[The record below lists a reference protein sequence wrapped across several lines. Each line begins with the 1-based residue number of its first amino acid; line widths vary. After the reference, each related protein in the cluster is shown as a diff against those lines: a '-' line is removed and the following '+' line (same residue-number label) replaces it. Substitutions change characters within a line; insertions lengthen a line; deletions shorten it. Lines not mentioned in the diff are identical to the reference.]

1 MKFKILSILLFLL
14 SIGSELT
21 AQQLKVGDKAPVF
34 ELPNQRGQKYS
45 IADSIGKRVLV
56 IYFFPNSEGEA
67 CIRQSKSFKD
77 SYAEFQQAGGLV
89 LGINEAGP
97 SKLRILSNMLNLPFE
112 LLSDKDNKT
121 RELYHVPSGILAGPG
136 RYTFVIDLE
145 GNIAF
150 VCNSFNDGDE
160 HVRTAVE
167 SVKKLSAQ
175 TKSPSQNGTVRF

>member
-14 SIGSELT
+14 SIHPELT
-21 AQQLKVGDKAPVF
+21 AQQLKVGGKAPVF
-34 ELPNQRGQKYS
+34 ELTNQKGQKYS

-67 CIRQSKSFKD
+67 CIRQSQSFKD
-77 SYAEFQQAGGLV
+77 SYAEFQNAGGLV
-89 LGINEAGP
+89 LGVNEAAP
-97 SKLRILSNMLNLPFE
+97 AKLKVLSNMLNLPFD
-112 LLSDKDNKT
+112 LLSDKDNKI
-121 RELYHVPSGILAGPG
+121 RALYNVPSGILAGPG

-160 HVRTAVE
+160 HVRTAIE

-175 TKSPSQNGTVRF
+175 TKAPSYNGTQRF